1 VGQNISD
8 DTDVTITA
16 CTESSECMTD
26 EPDVRRALV
35 IEDDEDIRGLLVHI
49 LTKQVSRSPPP
60 QRGWPALN

>member
-1 VGQNISD
+1 
-8 DTDVTITA
+8 
-16 CTESSECMTD
+16 MTD